1 MQMKLTSCRLEGQ
14 WLWTQF
20 PCTQNVSYY
29 PHEPFIWNSKKKKKK
44 IFTENRSQF
53 LSQIHLLLY
62 STFKI
67 SIKHYLINEF

>member
-44 IFTENRSQF
+44 D
-53 LSQIHLLLY
+53 LH
-62 STFKI
+62 
-67 SIKHYLINEF
+67 